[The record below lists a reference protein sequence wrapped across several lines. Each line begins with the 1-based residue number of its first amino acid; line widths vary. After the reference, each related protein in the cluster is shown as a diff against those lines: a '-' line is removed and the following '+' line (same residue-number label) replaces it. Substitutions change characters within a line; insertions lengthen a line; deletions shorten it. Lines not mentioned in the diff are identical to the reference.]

1 MFNECKC
8 LPMKPSTLILFCLTM
23 LLPQA
28 LLAQSTE
35 KKIVAYV
42 TSWTSVTPD
51 PFVMTHINY
60 AFGGVGSDGKS
71 VYADGTSRM
80 QQLVRL
86 KNRNPNL
93 KVLLSIGG
101 WGRGN
106 FSPMA
111 QDETKRKAFAQACR
125 AFCNQYNLDGIDID
139 WEFPGNNSSGET
151 SPSNE
156 KQNYTLLMR
165 DLREAL
171 GSDLLLTMA
180 SSADP
185 GYYDFKS
192 CIQYLDFV
200 NVMTYDMSGPPNH
213 HSALYRGGKVGNG
226 WLVQSESIQNHL
238 KAGIPAS
245 KLVMGLAFYGNSGA
259 GSQISLQ
266 EIKNGIASGRWTDN
280 WDNVAKVPYVTDS
293 NGQFAYGYDD
303 ERSLTVKCQYIVKQ
317 KLAGAMYW
325 EYANDDNK
333 GTERKAVYESL
344 LGTTY
349 EGLTFGDMPLNYM
362 GANTY
367 SAVLDFVQGQVYYAS
382 GAEPMTADTW
392 YYDPDFFA
400 RQPDGG
406 YLFLPISGK
415 YSITADFFTNSFRI
429 VPLDEEGQP
438 LTYNTAEGTGC
449 VWVIGANSSIGKP
462 LYAEGNDTSWDEA
475 NALPMAPI
483 DRNLYRLT
491 LEVGK
496 QLNPDMVNFKL
507 FHQNGFT
514 GGEFTTTSR
523 PRITTSSRIF
533 TVSNITNEKG
543 NIKLRSSAHLEE
555 GQIYVFTLDTSSI
568 SKCVLTVEN
577 YETGLIQTFEI
588 PTPPTAFYNLQGSRV
603 VNLQSGNIY
612 VVPSESGGWRKV
624 MK

>member
-1 MFNECKC
+1 MKRLYLALLC
-8 LPMKPSTLILFCLTM
+8 LM
-23 LLPQA
+23 LLSVHT
-28 LLAQSTE
+28 LLAQDVG
-35 KKIVAYV
+35 KKVVAYV
-42 TSWTSVTPD
+42 TSWSSITPD
-51 PFVMTHINY
+51 PNVMTHINY
-60 AFGGVGSDGKS
+60 AFGGVGSDGTS

-80 QQLVRL
+80 QQMVRL
-86 KNRNPNL
+86 KSRNPKL

-111 QDETKRKAFAQACR
+111 KDETKRKAFAKACR
-125 AFCNQYNLDGIDID
+125 TFCDKYNLDGIDID

-151 SPSNE
+151 SPSGE

-171 GSDLLLTMA
+171 GDNLLLTMA

-213 HSALYRGGKVGNG
+213 HSALYRGGTVGNG

-266 EIKNGIASGRWTDN
+266 EIKNGIASGKWTDH

-293 NGQFAYGYDD
+293 NGAFAYGYDD
-303 ERSLTVKCQYIVKQ
+303 ERSLTVKCQYIVRQ

-333 GTERKAVYESL
+333 GTERKTVYDCL
-344 LGTTY
+344 LGQTY
-349 EGLTFGDMPLNYM
+349 DNLTFGGVPLGSV
-362 GANTY
+362 GAGSY
-367 SAVLDFVQGQVYYAS
+367 SAVLDFEQGQVYYAS
-382 GAEPMTADTW
+382 GADAMNADTW
-392 YYDPDFFA
+392 YYDEDFFA

-406 YLFLPISGK
+406 YVFLPISGK
-415 YSITADFFTNSFRI
+415 YSLTADFFQSCFHI
-429 VPLDEEGQP
+429 IPLDEEDKP
-438 LTYNTAEGTGC
+438 LVFNPADGTGC

-462 LYAEGNDTSWDEA
+462 LYAEDDDTAWNEA
-475 NALPMAPI
+475 NAFPMAPI
-483 DRNLYRLT
+483 GQNRFQLT

-496 QLNPDMVNFKL
+496 QLNPDMVNFKF
-507 FHQNGFT
+507 FHQNCFT
-514 GGEFTTTSR
+514 GGEFTMTSK

-533 TVSNITNEKG
+533 TVSNTTSGKG
-543 NIKLRSSAHLEE
+543 NIKLRTTAKITE
-555 GQIYVFTLDTSSI
+555 GQTYVFTLDTSNT
-568 SKCVLTVEN
+568 SKSVLTVEDL
-577 YETGLIQTFEI
+577 ETGLSQTCELPSQPDI
-588 PTPPTAFYNLQGSRV
+588 LYNLQGQRV
-603 VNLQSGNIY
+603 TNLRSGNIY
-612 VVPSESGGWRKV
+612 IVPSADGTWRKV
-624 MK
+624 VK

>member
-1 MFNECKC
+1 MTIRLP
-8 LPMKPSTLILFCLTM
+8 LPMKLSTLILFCLT
-23 LLPQA
+23 LLMPQV
-28 LLAQSTE
+28 LRAQSTE

-42 TSWTSVTPD
+42 TSWSSVTPD

-60 AFGGVGSDGKS
+60 AFGGVGSDGVS

-86 KNRNPNL
+86 KNRNPKL

-111 QDETKRKAFAQACR
+111 KDETKRKAFAQACR
-125 AFCNQYNLDGIDID
+125 AFCDKYNLDGIDID

-185 GYYDFKS
+185 GYYDFKN

-293 NGQFAYGYDD
+293 SGKFAYGYDD

-333 GTERKAVYESL
+333 GTERKTVYECL
-344 LGTTY
+344 LGGTY
-349 EGLTFGDMPLNYM
+349 DGLTFGDVPLNYM
-362 GANTY
+362 GANAY
-367 SAVLDFVQGQVYYAS
+367 SAVLDLEQGQVYYAS
-382 GAEPMTADTW
+382 GAESMNADAW
-392 YYDPDFFA
+392 FFDQDFFS
-400 RQPDGG
+400 RQSDGG
-406 YLFLPISGK
+406 YLFLAVSGK
-415 YSITADFFTNSFRI
+415 YSLTADFLSSCFRI
-429 VPLDEEGQP
+429 IPLDEEGQP
-438 LTYNTAEGTGC
+438 LIYNPAEGTGC

-462 LYAEGNDTSWDEA
+462 KYIDGDDTSWDEA
-475 NALPMAPI
+475 NAFPMAPI
-483 DRNLYRLT
+483 GKNRYRLT

-496 QLNPDMVNFKL
+496 QLNPNFVNFKL

-514 GGEFTTTSR
+514 GGEFTMTSR
-523 PRITTSSRIF
+523 YRITISSRVF
-533 TVSNITNEKG
+533 TISNTTTEKG
-543 NIKLRSSAHLEE
+543 NIKLKSTAKISE
-555 GQIYVFTLDTSSI
+555 GQIYVFTLDTSGITKS
-568 SKCVLTVEN
+568 VLTVED
-577 YETGLIQTFEI
+577 YETGLVQSFEA
-588 PTPPTAFYNLQGSRV
+588 PSPSAVFYNLQGIRV
-603 VNLQSGNIY
+603 SNPQSGNIY
-612 VVPSESGGWRKV
+612 IVPSENGGWRKV
-624 MK
+624 LK

>member
-1 MFNECKC
+1 MKRLYLALLC
-8 LPMKPSTLILFCLTM
+8 LM
-23 LLPQA
+23 LLSVHT
-28 LLAQSTE
+28 LLAQDVG
-35 KKIVAYV
+35 KKVVAYV
-42 TSWTSVTPD
+42 TSWSSITPD
-51 PFVMTHINY
+51 PNVMTHINY
-60 AFGGVGSDGKS
+60 AFGGVGSDGTS

-80 QQLVRL
+80 QQMVRL
-86 KNRNPNL
+86 KSRNPKL

-111 QDETKRKAFAQACR
+111 KDETKRKAFAKACR
-125 AFCNQYNLDGIDID
+125 AFCDRYNLDGIDID

-151 SPSNE
+151 SPSGE

-171 GSDLLLTMA
+171 GDDLLLTMA

-213 HSALYRGGKVGNG
+213 HSALYRGGTVGNG

-238 KAGIPAS
+238 MAGIPAS

-266 EIKNGIASGRWTDN
+266 EIKNGIASGKWTDH

-293 NGQFAYGYDD
+293 SGKFAYGYDD
-303 ERSLTVKCQYIVKQ
+303 ERSLTVKCQYIVRQ

-325 EYANDDNK
+325 EYANDDSK
-333 GTERKAVYESL
+333 GTERKTVYDCL
-344 LGTTY
+344 LGQTY
-349 EGLTFGDMPLNYM
+349 DNLTFGGVPLGSV
-362 GANTY
+362 GAGSY
-367 SAVLDFVQGQVYYAS
+367 SAVLDFEQGQVYYAS
-382 GAEPMTADTW
+382 GADAMNGDTW

-406 YLFLPISGK
+406 YVFLPISGK
-415 YSITADFFTNSFRI
+415 YSLTADFTCNAFHI
-429 VPLDEEGQP
+429 IPLDEDGQP
-438 LTYNTAEGTGC
+438 LTYDPEQGTGC

-462 LYAEGNDTSWDEA
+462 FYAEGSDSSWDEA
-475 NALPMAPI
+475 NAIPMAPI
-483 DRNLYRLT
+483 AGSKFRLT

-496 QLNPDMVNFKL
+496 QLNPDKVNFKL
-507 FHQNGFT
+507 FHQNCFT
-514 GGEFTTTSR
+514 GGEFTMTSK

-533 TVSNITNEKG
+533 TVSNTTSEKG
-543 NIKLRSSAHLEE
+543 NIKLRTTAKITE
-555 GQIYVFTLDTSSI
+555 GQTYVFTLDTSNT
-568 SKCVLTVEN
+568 SKSVLTVEDL
-577 YETGLIQTFEI
+577 ETGLSQTCELSSQPDI
-588 PTPPTAFYNLQGSRV
+588 LYNLQGHRV
-603 VNLQSGNIY
+603 THLRSGNIY
-612 VVPSESGGWRKV
+612 IVPSADGTWRKV
-624 MK
+624 VK

>member
-1 MFNECKC
+1 MKMH
-8 LPMKPSTLILFCLTM
+8 LPMKLSTLILLCLALM
-23 LLPQA
+23 MPQT
-28 LLAQSTE
+28 LCAQSTE

-42 TSWTSVTPD
+42 TSWSSVTPD

-60 AFGGVGSDGKS
+60 AFGGVGSDGVS

-86 KNRNPNL
+86 KSRNPKL

-111 QDETKRKAFAQACR
+111 KDETKRKAFAQACR
-125 AFCNQYNLDGIDID
+125 AFCDRYNLDGIDID

-171 GSDLLLTMA
+171 GGDLLLTMA

-185 GYYDFKS
+185 GYYDFKN

-245 KLVMGLAFYGNSGA
+245 KLVMGLAFYGNSGS

-280 WDNVAKVPYVTDS
+280 WDDVAKVPYVTDS
-293 NGQFAYGYDD
+293 SGKFAYGYDD
-303 ERSLTVKCQYIVKQ
+303 ERSLTVKCQYLVKQ

-333 GTERKAVYESL
+333 GTERKTVYECL
-344 LGTTY
+344 LGGTY
-349 EGLTFGDMPLNYM
+349 DGLTFGDVPLNYM
-362 GANTY
+362 GANAY
-367 SAVLDFVQGQVYYAS
+367 SAVLDMEQGRVYYAS
-382 GAEPMTADTW
+382 GAEPMNADTW
-392 YYDPDFFA
+392 FYDQDFFS
-400 RQPDGG
+400 RQSDGG
-406 YLFLPISGK
+406 YLFLAVSGK
-415 YSITADFFTNSFRI
+415 YSLTADFLSNCFRI
-429 VPLDEEGQP
+429 IPLDEEGQP
-438 LTYNTAEGTGC
+438 LIYNPAEGTGC

-462 LYAEGNDTSWDEA
+462 KYIEGDDASWDEA
-475 NALPMAPI
+475 NAFPMAPI
-483 DRNLYRLT
+483 GKNRYRLT

-496 QLNPDMVNFKL
+496 QLNPNMVNFKL
-507 FHQNGFT
+507 FHQNSFT
-514 GGEFTTTSR
+514 GGEFTMTSR
-523 PRITTSSRIF
+523 YRITINSRIF
-533 TVSNITNEKG
+533 TISNTTTEKG
-543 NIKLRSSAHLEE
+543 NIKLKSTAKITE
-555 GQIYVFTLDTSSI
+555 GQIYVFTLDPSGITKSI
-568 SKCVLTVEN
+568 LTVED
-577 YETGLIQTFEI
+577 YETGLIQSFEI
-588 PTPPTAFYNLQGSRV
+588 PSLPNSFYNLQGIRV
-603 VNLQSGNIY
+603 PNPQSGNIY
-612 VVPSESGGWRKV
+612 LVPSESGGWRKV
-624 MK
+624 AK

>member
-1 MFNECKC
+1 MEMCKC
-8 LPMKPSTLILFCLTM
+8 LTMKPSFPILLCLAM
-23 LLPQA
+23 IIPQTFR
-28 LLAQSTE
+28 AQSTE

-42 TSWTSVTPD
+42 TSWSSVTPD

-60 AFGGVGSDGKS
+60 AFGGVGGDGTS

-86 KNRNPNL
+86 KSKNPKL

-111 QDETKRKAFAQACR
+111 KDEAKRKAFAQACR
-125 AFCNQYNLDGIDID
+125 NFCDKYKLDGIDID

-171 GSDLLLTMA
+171 GSELLLTMA

-185 GYYDFKS
+185 GYYDFKG

-266 EIKNGIASGRWTDN
+266 EIKNGIASGKWTDH
-280 WDNVAKVPYVTDS
+280 WDDVAKVPYVTDS
-293 NGQFAYGYDD
+293 NNKFAYGYDD
-303 ERSLTVKCQYIVKQ
+303 DRSLTVKCQYIVKQ

-333 GTERKAVYESL
+333 GTERKTVYDCL
-344 LGTTY
+344 LGETY
-349 EGLTFGDMPLNYM
+349 DNLTFGDVPLGYL

-367 SAVLDFVQGQVYYAS
+367 SAVLNFVQGQVYYAS
-382 GAEPMTADTW
+382 GADAMNADTW
-392 YYDPDFFA
+392 YYDPDFFG

-406 YLFLPISGK
+406 YRFLPVSGP
-415 YSITADFFTNSFRI
+415 YSITADFFQNCFRI
-429 VPLDEEGQP
+429 IPLDEGGQP
-438 LTYNTAEGTGC
+438 LTYNPEEGTGC

-462 LYAEGNDTSWDEA
+462 QYAEGDDTSWDEA
-475 NALPMAPI
+475 NAFPMAPI
-483 DRNLYRLT
+483 GKNLYRLT

-496 QLNPDMVNFKL
+496 QLNPNMVNFKL

-514 GGEFTTTSR
+514 GGEFMLIGKYR
-523 PRITTSSRIF
+523 VTTSSRLF
-533 TVSNITNEKG
+533 TISNTTNEKG
-543 NIKLRSSAHLEE
+543 NIKLRTTAKIAE
-555 GQIYVFTLDTSSI
+555 GQVYVFTLDTSGI
-568 SKCVLTVEN
+568 SKSVLTVED
-577 YETGLIQTFEI
+577 YETGLNRTYEI
-588 PTPPTAFYNLQGSRV
+588 PSSPAVYYNLQGNRV
-603 VNLQSGNIY
+603 ANLRGGNIY
-612 VVPSESGGWRKV
+612 IVPSENGNWRKII
-624 MK
+624 K

>member
-1 MFNECKC
+1 
-8 LPMKPSTLILFCLTM
+8 MKLSTLILLCLT
-23 LLPQA
+23 LLMPQV
-28 LLAQSTE
+28 LRAQSTE

-42 TSWTSVTPD
+42 TSWSSVTPD

-60 AFGGVGSDGKS
+60 AFGGVGSDGVS

-86 KNRNPNL
+86 KNRNPKL

-111 QDETKRKAFAQACR
+111 KDETKRKAFAQACR
-125 AFCNQYNLDGIDID
+125 AFCDRYNLDGIDID

-185 GYYDFKS
+185 GYYDFKN

-213 HSALYRGGKVGNG
+213 HSALYRGGNVGNG

-293 NGQFAYGYDD
+293 SGKFAYGYDD

-333 GTERKAVYESL
+333 GTERKTVYECL
-344 LGTTY
+344 LGGTY
-349 EGLTFGDMPLNYM
+349 DGLTFGDVPLNYM

-367 SAVLDFVQGQVYYAS
+367 SAVLDLEQGQVYYAS
-382 GAEPMTADTW
+382 GAEPMNADTW
-392 YYDPDFFA
+392 FYDQDFFS
-400 RQPDGG
+400 RQSDGG
-406 YLFLPISGK
+406 YLFLAVSGK
-415 YSITADFFTNSFRI
+415 YSLTADFLSSCFRI
-429 VPLDEEGQP
+429 IPLDEEGQP
-438 LTYNTAEGTGC
+438 LTYNPAEGTGC

-462 LYAEGNDTSWDEA
+462 KYIDGDDTSWDEA
-475 NALPMAPI
+475 NAFPMAPI
-483 DRNLYRLT
+483 GKNRYRLT

-496 QLNPDMVNFKL
+496 QLNPNFVNFKL

-514 GGEFTTTSR
+514 GGEFTMTSR
-523 PRITTSSRIF
+523 YRITISSRVF
-533 TVSNITNEKG
+533 TISNTTTEKG
-543 NIKLRSSAHLEE
+543 NIKLKSTAKISE
-555 GQIYVFTLDTSSI
+555 GQIYVFTLDTSGITKS
-568 SKCVLTVEN
+568 VLTVED
-577 YETGLIQTFEI
+577 YETGLVQSYEASS
-588 PTPPTAFYNLQGSRV
+588 PSAVFYNLQGIRV
-603 VNLQSGNIY
+603 SNPQSGNIY
-612 VVPSESGGWRKV
+612 IVPSENGGWRKV
-624 MK
+624 QK

>member
-1 MFNECKC
+1 MK
-8 LPMKPSTLILFCLTM
+8 LPALLLLCLT
-23 LLPQA
+23 LLMPQV
-28 LLAQSTE
+28 LRAQSTE

-42 TSWTSVTPD
+42 TSWSSVTPD

-60 AFGGVGSDGKS
+60 AFGGVGSDGVS

-86 KNRNPNL
+86 KNRNPKL

-111 QDETKRKAFAQACR
+111 KDETKRKAFAQACR
-125 AFCNQYNLDGIDID
+125 AFCDRYNLDGIDID
-139 WEFPGNNSSGET
+139 WEFPDNNSSGET

-185 GYYDFKS
+185 GYYDFKN

-293 NGQFAYGYDD
+293 SGKFAYGYDD

-333 GTERKAVYESL
+333 GTERKTVYECL
-344 LGTTY
+344 LGGTY
-349 EGLTFGDMPLNYM
+349 DGLTFGDVPLHYM
-362 GANTY
+362 GANSY
-367 SAVLDFVQGQVYYAS
+367 SAVLDLEQGQVYYAS
-382 GAEPMTADTW
+382 GAEPMNADAW
-392 YYDPDFFA
+392 FYDQDFFS

-406 YLFLPISGK
+406 YLFLAVSGK
-415 YSITADFFTNSFRI
+415 YSLTADFLSSCFRI
-429 VPLDEEGQP
+429 IPLDEEGQP
-438 LTYNTAEGTGC
+438 LTYNPAEGTGS

-462 LYAEGNDTSWDEA
+462 KYIDGDDTSWDET
-475 NALPMAPI
+475 NAFPMAPI
-483 DRNLYRLT
+483 GKNRYRLT

-496 QLNPDMVNFKL
+496 QLNPNFVNFKL

-514 GGEFTTTSR
+514 GGEFTMTSR
-523 PRITTSSRIF
+523 YRITISSRVF
-533 TVSNITNEKG
+533 TISNTTTEKG
-543 NIKLRSSAHLEE
+543 NIKLKSTAKISE
-555 GQIYVFTLDTSSI
+555 GQIYVFTLDTSGITKS
-568 SKCVLTVEN
+568 VLTVED
-577 YETGLIQTFEI
+577 YETGLVQSFEA
-588 PTPPTAFYNLQGSRV
+588 PSPSAVFYNLQGIRV
-603 VNLQSGNIY
+603 SNPQSGNIY
-612 VVPSESGGWRKV
+612 IVPSENGGWRKV
-624 MK
+624 LK

>member
-1 MFNECKC
+1 
-8 LPMKPSTLILFCLTM
+8 MKPSTLILFCLAAIM
-23 LLPQA
+23 PQTFH
-28 LLAQSTE
+28 AQSTG
-35 KKIVAYV
+35 KKVVAYV

-60 AFGGVGSDGKS
+60 AFGGVGSDGVS

-111 QDETKRKAFAQACR
+111 GNETKRKTFAQACR
-125 AFCNQYNLDGIDID
+125 AFCDRYNLDGIDID

-185 GYYDFKS
+185 GYYDFKQ

-226 WLVQSESIQNHL
+226 WLVQSESIQSHL

-245 KLVMGLAFYGNSGA
+245 KLVMGLAFYGNSGS

-280 WDNVAKVPYVTDS
+280 WDNTAKVPYVTDS
-293 NGQFAYGYDD
+293 NGKFAYGYDD
-303 ERSLTVKCQYIVKQ
+303 ERSLTLKCQYIVKQ

-333 GTERKAVYESL
+333 GTERKTVYECL
-344 LGTTY
+344 LGSTY
-349 EGLTFGDMPLNYM
+349 AGLTFGGVPLDYI

-392 YYDPDFFA
+392 YYDSDFFA

-415 YSITADFFTNSFRI
+415 YSITADFLLGCFRI
-429 VPLDEEGQP
+429 IPLDEEGQP
-438 LTYNTAEGTGC
+438 LTYNTADGTGV

-462 LYAEGNDTSWDEA
+462 LYAEGDDTSWDEA

-483 DRNLYRLT
+483 DTNLYRLT

-496 QLNPDMVNFKL
+496 QLNANMVNFKL
-507 FHQNGFT
+507 FHQNNFS

-523 PRITTSSRIF
+523 PRVSTTSRIF
-533 TVSNITNEKG
+533 TVSNAANDKG
-543 NIKLRSSAHLEE
+543 NIKLRLSAHIEE
-555 GQIYVFTLDTSSI
+555 GQIYVFTLDTSGI
-568 SKCVLTVEN
+568 TKCVLTVEN
-577 YETGLIQTFEI
+577 YETGLTQTFEM
-588 PTPPTAFYNLQGSRV
+588 PMWPAAFYNLQGNRV
-603 VNLQSGNIY
+603 SHPQSGNIY
-612 VVPSESGGWRKV
+612 LVPSNGGWRKV
-624 MK
+624 VK